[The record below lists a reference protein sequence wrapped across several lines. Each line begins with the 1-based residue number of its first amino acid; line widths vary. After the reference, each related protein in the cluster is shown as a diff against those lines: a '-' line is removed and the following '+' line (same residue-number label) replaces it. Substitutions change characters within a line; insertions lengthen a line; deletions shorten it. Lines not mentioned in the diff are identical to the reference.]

1 MTVKEKLQA
10 AVPVRKVGAGTLA
23 GALTIVGFY
32 VLGEVG
38 DIQPPAEVGA
48 AVTTL
53 LTFVVS
59 WFTPTKEA

>member
-1 MTVKEKLQA
+1 MTVKETVKA
-10 AVPVRKVGAGTLA
+10 AVPVAKVGAGVLA
-23 GALTIVGFY
+23 GALTVVGFY
-32 VLGEVG
+32 VLGEVW

-59 WFTPTKEA
+59 WFTPSSEG